1 MLTSVSILQAAML
14 TAGPRSQAGDGC
26 VGWYAAFHTF
36 TIPAFLVS
44 FHTELSMPSDQYE
57 LQLQN
62 SIPDPQGDPAR
73 PVAVLTQDTSR
84 VTALQMGQSN
94 LVLGHRNILRS
105 GTVSAGCLE
114 AKLFFLP

>member
-1 MLTSVSILQAAML
+1 
-14 TAGPRSQAGDGC
+14 
-26 VGWYAAFHTF
+26 
-36 TIPAFLVS
+36 
-44 FHTELSMPSDQYE
+44 MPSDQYE

-84 VTALQMGQSN
+84 VTAMQMGQSN

-105 GTVSAGCLE
+105 GTVSCRL
-114 AKLFFLP
+114 L